1 MRKTLF
7 FQKKIKLFN
16 VQFMVLHESA
26 QIEENVIVLKDFPA
40 RLNAMFKL
48 VGRYNNMRQPT
59 THNAGEMFFK
69 FSLLPFSSDT
79 ARSRCTFLAMMNNLR
94 LININGGRNKTMRMI
109 KFNELEI
116 TKLPLEI
123 VNMTIVKVSNIARK
137 LRRFPKTDYHQCV

>member
-59 THNAGEMFFK
+59 THNAAEMFFK
-69 FSLLPFSSDT
+69 FFLFLFSCDT
-79 ARSRCTFLAMMNNLR
+79 GRSRCTFLAMMNNFKLT
-94 LININGGRNKTMRMI
+94 NINGGRNKAMRII
-109 KFNELEI
+109 KFSELEI

-123 VNMTIVKVSNIARK
+123 VNMTIVEVNNIARK
-137 LRRFPKTDYHQCV
+137 VSSLRLHGY